1 MPPDGSHGDTIML
14 HGSITPERICQAVQR
29 VQTSLD
35 NPGFCTDCG
44 AEADGVEPDAEGYE
58 CESCGAEDLLI
69 RIM

>member
-1 MPPDGSHGDTIML
+1 ML
-14 HGSITPERICQAVQR
+14 HCSITPERICQAVQR
-29 VQTSLD
+29 AQTSLD

-58 CESCGAEDLLI
+58 CESCGAHAVCGAEDLFI